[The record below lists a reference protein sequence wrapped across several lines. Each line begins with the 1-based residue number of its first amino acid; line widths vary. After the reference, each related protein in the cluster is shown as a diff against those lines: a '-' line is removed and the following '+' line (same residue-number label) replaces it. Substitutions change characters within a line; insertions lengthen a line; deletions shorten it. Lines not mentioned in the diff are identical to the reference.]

1 MYLNTLAE
9 RLFLSQ
15 QARADACGSL
25 GTVNRSLKRV
35 GGGRGRWMGSPVL
48 PKKSMAEIE
57 DKRPRRATILAAGF
71 GMRMVPINT
80 RNAERSAGGQR

>member
-1 MYLNTLAE
+1 M
-9 RLFLSQ
+9 R
-15 QARADACGSL
+15 
-25 GTVNRSLKRV
+25 
-35 GGGRGRWMGSPVL
+35 SPVL

-80 RNAERSAGGQR
+80 ETPKGLLRSTVSR